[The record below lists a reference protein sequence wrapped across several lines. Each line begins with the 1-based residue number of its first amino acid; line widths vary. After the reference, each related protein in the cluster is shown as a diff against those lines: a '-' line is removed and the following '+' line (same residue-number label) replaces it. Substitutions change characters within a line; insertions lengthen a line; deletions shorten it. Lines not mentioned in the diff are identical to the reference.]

1 MVMSAPL
8 FDKIMQYTLAF
19 SFGLTLEPG
28 LVPKTGIQFGN
39 TNDTTA
45 NNNSTKLEAMEVVFL
60 NSALPHEYR
69 TQWRMLFNSR

>member
-1 MVMSAPL
+1 MSAPL
-8 FDKIMQYTLAF
+8 FDKIMQHTLAF
-19 SFGLTLEPG
+19 SFGLTMEPA

-39 TNDTTA
+39 PNTTA
-45 NNNSTKLEAMEVVFL
+45 NNSTRLEAMEVVFL

>member
-1 MVMSAPL
+1 MSAPL
-8 FDKIMQYTLAF
+8 FDKIMQHTLAF

-39 TNDTTA
+39 NPNTTA
-45 NNNSTKLEAMEVVFL
+45 NSTKLEAMEVVFL
-60 NSALPHEYR
+60 NSALPHECR